1 MLSVVL
7 ITLNESR
14 NIERAISSVA
24 GLTDDVVVVDSGS
37 DDDTVA
43 LSQQLGARVFVKDWE
58 GYSQN
63 KNFGI
68 SQAKHSWILSL
79 DADEA
84 LSPELRQS
92 ILQMFISPPH
102 AGRVFAFNRLTNYC
116 GHWIRHSGWYPD
128 RKIRIWHRD
137 TGMWEGE
144 IHEQIV
150 FRDHPEVVRLKGDLL
165 HYSFYTREEHLR
177 QIDHFTTLMAED
189 LHRRGR
195 KASVLKV
202 WSAPAIR
209 FLRDFVVKRGF
220 LDGKPGWHVC
230 SGSAWAAYLKYA
242 KLRALQTNPA
252 RR

>member
-14 NIERAISSVA
+14 NIERAIRSLA
-24 GLTDDVVVVDSGS
+24 GLTDDIVVVDSGS
-37 DDDTVA
+37 EDDTVV

-58 GYSQN
+58 GYSRN

-68 SQAKHSWILSL
+68 SQARHPWILSL

-92 ILQMFISPPH
+92 ILESFATMPS
-102 AGRVFAFNRLTNYC
+102 AGTVFAFNRLTNYC
-116 GHWIRHSGWYPD
+116 GSWIRHSGWYPD

-137 TGMWEGE
+137 TGRWEGA
-144 IHEQIV
+144 IHEHIV
-150 FRDHPEVVRLKGDLL
+150 FKNDPEVIRLKGDLL

-177 QIDHFTTLMAED
+177 QIEHFTTLMAED
-189 LHRRGR
+189 LHRSGK

-209 FLRDFVVKRGF
+209 LLRDFVMKRGF

-230 SGSAWAAYLKYA
+230 SGSAYAAYLKYA
-242 KLRALQTNPA
+242 KLRALNANPA